1 MAPTNIFVPGVPSI
15 GRTRRRIGGVGGG
28 PAQIGGYAIGAA
40 GAAGS
45 VYEGFT
51 LSWADD
57 FNSLDIVGP
66 STPKAKYFPTKSYGS
81 GIRGNQTSFAS
92 QQETDPLW
100 TGYQDINRGVP
111 VGYNNMNVAGSV
123 LHLGARK
130 ATAAEQLY
138 FTPTSGSVNGGVRA
152 QVASMI
158 HTAGAIGF
166 YPSTN
171 AVIVEWRAAFT
182 GSAPAG
188 WHPSL
193 WIFATMLRA
202 ANGTEI
208 DYEGTSTGLYS
219 EIIDH
224 TNGTVTSQNSNG
236 PSNYF
241 DGTMRTFTIVIQNS
255 AATGDPTTGVGPVKF
270 YVDGV
275 LKQTYAHDGNAHN
288 LPHTALLTSHVL
300 SGNFNGDVYSQAP
313 WDASA
318 TGADLMV
325 DYMRVWRKTGVTHW
339 KPLVT
344 VPDLNV
350 AYNGTGSLVLPS
362 AATLWGDA
370 TVTEEIQVV
379 PYGAMEPG
387 MGDQTYYTTNLPP
400 GVTYDAPTR
409 TLAVDFSADTTSAG
423 RLHVVLYG
431 YKADGSTMEP
441 ARFSI
446 HRGPNITATT
456 LSPAPDGSGNN
467 VVDLY
472 FTADVGHVFPKS
484 YSLSGLPAGWTYN
497 PTTYK
502 LTGAPGASGG
512 TVTLTV
518 TNGVGQTASKSL
530 GLWAPSVLSNLVF
543 AWDTTDTTS
552 MPNDG
557 SGKVQFLNHI
567 YGGKS
572 IAQTTAA
579 SRPLVANNGGPGANK
594 RFASYLSSTVALRS
608 DDAAAVNAS
617 SITSA
622 ADTTDVRTN
631 NLYVVWAAKETS
643 INTVNRVWGWFNT
656 AGTQFTSFRYT
667 TTGEGVA
674 IQANGGT
681 QQMADYATQD
691 TSWHVWE
698 VIKTGASVVVK
709 RDGTQVATLT
719 ITQTGGITANLFI
732 LGGAQSGGAFIGGI
746 GPGLFATSI
755 PTSGDQT
762 SARQWVGAKMGITVS

>member
-15 GRTRRRIGGVGGG
+15 GRSRRRIGGVGGG
-28 PAQIGGYAIGAA
+28 PAQIGGYAVGDA
-40 GAAGS
+40 GTAGS
-45 VYEGFT
+45 VYQGFT

-57 FNSLDIVGP
+57 FNNLDIVGP
-66 STPKAKYFPTKSYGS
+66 TTPTAKYFPTKSYGS
-81 GIRGNQTSFAS
+81 GIRGNQTSFVT

-100 TGYQDINRGVP
+100 TGYNDINRGVA
-111 VGYNNMNVAGSV
+111 VGYNNMSIAGSI

-130 ATAAEQLY
+130 ATAGEQTY
-138 FTPTSGSVNGGVRA
+138 FTPNGGSGRA

-202 ANGTEI
+202 ANGTEL
-208 DYEGTSTGLYS
+208 DFEGTSTGLYT

-224 TNGTVTSQNSNG
+224 TSGSVSTQNSNG

-255 AATGDPTTGVGPVKF
+255 TATGDPTTGTGPVKF

-288 LPHTALLTSHVL
+288 LPHTAILSSHVL
-300 SGNFNGDVYSQAP
+300 SGTFNGDTFSQAA
-313 WDASA
+313 WDAAPS
-318 TGADLMV
+318 GGEMLV

-362 AATLWGDA
+362 ASTLWGDA
-370 TVTEEIQVV
+370 SVLEEVQVV

-387 MGDQTYYTTNLPP
+387 MGEQTYYTTNLPP
-400 GVTYDAPTR
+400 NVTYTAGTR

-446 HRGPNITATT
+446 NRGPKITATA
-456 LSPAPDGSGNN
+456 LSPVPDGNGNN
-467 VVDLY
+467 VVDMY
-472 FTADVGHVFPKS
+472 FTADVGNIFPKS
-484 YSLSGLPAGWTYN
+484 YSFSGLPAGWTYD

-502 LTGAPGASGG
+502 LSAPIGTAGG
-512 TVTLTV
+512 TVTMTA
-518 TNGVGQTASKSL
+518 TNGAGQSASQSI

-543 AWDTTDTTS
+543 AWDTTDSTS
-552 MPNDG
+552 MPSDG
-557 SGKVQFLNHI
+557 SSKVQFLNHI

-572 IAQTTAA
+572 IAQSTSAN
-579 SRPLVANNGGPGANK
+579 RPVIATNGGPGANK
-594 RFASYLSSTVALRS
+594 RFASYLASSISLRS

-622 ADTTDVRTN
+622 ADTANATTN

-643 INTVNRVWGWFNT
+643 INTVNRVLGWFNT
-656 AGTQFTSFRYT
+656 AGTQFTAFRYT
-667 TTGEGVA
+667 TTGEGMA
-674 IQANGGT
+674 IQANGGA
-681 QQMADYATQD
+681 QQMADYTTQD

-709 RDGTQVATLT
+709 RDGTQVATVT
-719 ITQTGGITANLFI
+719 ITQTGSITANLFI
-732 LGGAQSGGAFIGGI
+732 LGGSQAGGAFIGGI
-746 GPGLFATSI
+746 GPGLFTTSI
-755 PTSGDQT
+755 PASGDQT
-762 SARQWVGAKMGITVS
+762 SARQWVGDKMGITVS